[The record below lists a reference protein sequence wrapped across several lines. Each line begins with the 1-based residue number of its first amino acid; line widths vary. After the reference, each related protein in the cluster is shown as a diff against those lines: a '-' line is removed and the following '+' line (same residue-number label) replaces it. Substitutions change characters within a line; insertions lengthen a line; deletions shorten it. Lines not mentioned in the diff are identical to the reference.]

1 MAMSHGPQLMM
12 APHRWHLLT
21 AKDRREHGTAGSEG
35 GVEGD
40 PDEIRWSKWRRC
52 MEAIDKLRARLHQWS
67 PDALILVGDDQHENL
82 LDDAMPPF
90 TVYVGPEAEASVSLR
105 YLNES
110 PSTNRSRYEVPQ
122 RLGETL
128 VEGLMEQ
135 GFDVA
140 YSRNLRHPGGL
151 GHAFARPL
159 KFLAS
164 DGHIPVLPVMVNTYY
179 PPAPSARRCVEF
191 GRALRKALAANGEAG
206 KVAVLASGGLSHTKI
221 DEELDR
227 KVIGALEAADLD
239 SLGDIPGE
247 VLVRGTSEIR
257 CWMVV
262 AALAERPARM
272 IDYQPLYRSAGN
284 VGCAMGF
291 AASHRVVGHRI
302 GSPVAALKKWGLYR

>member
-1 MAMSHGPQLMM
+1 MAELAGCMAMSHGPQLMM

-21 AKDRREHGTAGSEG
+21 AKDRREHGAAGSEG

-52 MEAIDKLRARLHQWS
+52 MEAIDKLRATLHQWS

-128 VEGLMEQ
+128 VEALMEQ

-140 YSRNLRHPGGL
+140 YSKNLRHPGGL

-291 AASHRVVGHRI
+291 AVWDG
-302 GSPVAALKKWGLYR
+302 

>member
-1 MAMSHGPQLMM
+1 MSHGPQLMM
-12 APHRWHLLT
+12 APHRWHLLA
-21 AKDRREHGTAGSEG
+21 AKDRREHGAAASG
-35 GVEGD
+35 GGAEGD
-40 PDEIRWSKWRRC
+40 SDEIRWSKWRRC
-52 MEAIDKLRARLHQWS
+52 MEAIDELRVKLHEWS

-90 TVYVGPEAEASVSLR
+90 TVYVGAEAEASVSLR
-105 YLNES
+105 YLDES

-128 VEGLMEQ
+128 VEALMEQ

-164 DGHIPVLPVMVNTYY
+164 DGHIPILPVMVNTYY

-191 GRALRKALAANGEAG
+191 GRALRKALAANGEAE

-227 KVIGALEAADLD
+227 KVIAALEAADLD
-239 SLGDIPGE
+239 TLGDIPAE

-262 AALAERPARM
+262 AALAEKPARM
-272 IDYQPLYRSAGN
+272 IDYQPLYRSDGN

-291 AASHRVVGHRI
+291 AVWEG
-302 GSPVAALKKWGLYR
+302 

>member
-1 MAMSHGPQLMM
+1 MSHGPQLMM
-12 APHRWHLLT
+12 PPHRWRLLA
-21 AKDRREHGTAGSEG
+21 AKDRREHGETLASEPVAGG
-35 GVEGD
+35 EGD
-40 PDEIRWSKWRRC
+40 EVRWSKWRRC
-52 MEAIDKLRARLHQWS
+52 MEAIDALRATLHAWA

-90 TVYVGPEAEASVSLR
+90 TVYVGAEAEASVSLR

-110 PSTNRSRYEVPQ
+110 PSANRSRYEVSQ

-128 VEGLMEQ
+128 VEGLMEE

-140 YSRNLRHPGGL
+140 WSRKLRHPGGL

-164 DGHIPVLPVMVNTYY
+164 DGRFPILPVMVNTYF
-179 PPAPSARRCVEF
+179 PPAPSARRCIEF
-191 GRALRKALAANGEAG
+191 GKALARAVAANGEVG

-227 KVIGALEAADLD
+227 KVMGALEADD
-239 SLGDIPGE
+239 METLGSIPAS

-257 CWMVV
+257 NWMVV
-262 AALAERPARM
+262 AALAESPARM
-272 IDYQPLYRSAGN
+272 IDYQPLYRSPGN

-291 AASHRVVGHRI
+291 AVWDG
-302 GSPVAALKKWGLYR
+302 

>member
-1 MAMSHGPQLMM
+1 MAELVGCMAMSHGPQLMM
-12 APHRWHLLT
+12 APHRWHLLA
-21 AKDRREHGTAGSEG
+21 AKDRREHGATGEGEG
-35 GVEGD
+35 GD
-40 PDEIRWSKWRRC
+40 PEEVRWSKWRRC
-52 MEAIDKLRARLHQWS
+52 MEAIDGLRAKLHEWS

-90 TVYVGPEAEASVSLR
+90 TVYVGAEAEASVSLR

-110 PSTNRSRYEVPQ
+110 PAANRSRYEVPQ

-128 VEGLMEQ
+128 LEGLMEE

-164 DGHIPVLPVMVNTYY
+164 DGGIPVLPVMVNTYY
-179 PPAPSARRCVEF
+179 PPAPAPRRCVEF
-191 GRALRKALAANGEAG
+191 GRALGRALAANGEAG
-206 KVAVLASGGLSHTKI
+206 KVAVLASGGLSHTRI
-221 DEELDR
+221 DEALDR
-227 KVIGALEAADLD
+227 KVIGALESADMD
-239 SLGDIPGE
+239 ALGGIPAD

-262 AALAERPARM
+262 AALAEGPAKM
-272 IDYQPLYRSAGN
+272 IDYQPLYRSPGS

-291 AASHRVVGHRI
+291 AV
-302 GSPVAALKKWGLYR
+302 WE

>member
-1 MAMSHGPQLMM
+1 MAELVGCMAMSHGPQLMM
-12 APHRWHLLT
+12 APHRWHLLA
-21 AKDRREHGTAGSEG
+21 AKDRREHGAEGAGEG
-35 GVEGD
+35 GD
-40 PDEIRWSKWRRC
+40 PEEVRWSKWRRC
-52 MEAIDKLRARLHQWS
+52 MEAIDGLRAKLQEWS

-90 TVYVGPEAEASVSLR
+90 TVYVGAEAEASVSLR

-110 PSTNRSRYEVPQ
+110 PAANRSRYEVPQ

-128 VEGLMEQ
+128 VEGLMEE

-164 DGHIPVLPVMVNTYY
+164 DGGIPVLPVMVNTYY
-179 PPAPSARRCVEF
+179 PPAPAPRRCVEF
-191 GRALRKALAANGEAG
+191 GRALGRALAANGEAG
-206 KVAVLASGGLSHTKI
+206 KVAVLASGGLSHTRI

-227 KVIGALEAADLD
+227 KVIGALESADMD
-239 SLGDIPGE
+239 ELGGIPAE

-262 AALAERPARM
+262 AALAESPARM
-272 IDYQPLYRSAGN
+272 IDYQPLYRSPGS

-291 AASHRVVGHRI
+291 AV
-302 GSPVAALKKWGLYR
+302 WE

>member
-1 MAMSHGPQLMM
+1 MAELAGCMAMSHGPQLMM
-12 APHRWHLLT
+12 APHRWHLLA
-21 AKDRREHGTAGSEG
+21 AKDRREHGATASGPG
-35 GVEGD
+35 AEGD
-40 PDEIRWSKWRRC
+40 PDEVRWSKWRRC
-52 MEAIDKLRARLHQWS
+52 MEAIDTLRATLHEWA
-67 PDALILVGDDQHENL
+67 PDALVLVGDDQHENL

-90 TVYVGPEAEASVSLR
+90 TVYTGAEAEASVSLR

-110 PSTNRSRYEVPQ
+110 PSTNRSRYDVPQ

-128 VEGLMEQ
+128 VEGLMEE

-140 YSRNLRHPGGL
+140 WSRNLRHPGGL

-164 DGHIPVLPVMVNTYY
+164 DGHLPVLPVMVNTYY

-191 GRALRKALAANGEAG
+191 GRALRRALAASGEAG
-206 KVAVLASGGLSHTKI
+206 KVAVLASGGLSHTRI

-227 KVIGALEAADLD
+227 KVIRALEAGDMET
-239 SLGDIPGE
+239 LGDVPAE

-262 AALAERPARM
+262 ASLAGAPARM
-272 IDYQPLYRSAGN
+272 IDYQPLYRSPGN

-291 AASHRVVGHRI
+291 AVWDTTL
-302 GSPVAALKKWGLYR
+302 GSATDRNPPKE

>member
-1 MAMSHGPQLMM
+1 MAELAGCMAMSHGPQLMM
-12 APHRWHLLT
+12 APHRWHLLM
-21 AKDRREHGTAGSEG
+21 AKDRREHGGAASG
-35 GVEGD
+35 GGAEGD

-52 MEAIDKLRARLHQWS
+52 MEAIDELRVKLHEWS

-90 TVYVGPEAEASVSLR
+90 TVYVGAEAEASVSLR

-110 PSTNRSRYEVPQ
+110 PFANRSRYEVPQ

-191 GRALRKALAANGEAG
+191 GRALGRALAANGEAG
-206 KVAVLASGGLSHTKI
+206 KVAVLASGGLSHTRI

-227 KVIGALEAADLD
+227 KVIGALEAADMD
-239 SLGDIPGE
+239 TLGDIPAE

-262 AALAERPARM
+262 AALAQKPARM

-291 AASHRVVGHRI
+291 AVWDG
-302 GSPVAALKKWGLYR
+302 

>member
-1 MAMSHGPQLMM
+1 MSHGPQLMM
-12 APHRWHLLT
+12 APHRWHLLM
-21 AKDRREHGTAGSEG
+21 AKDRREHGAAGSDG
-35 GVEGD
+35 GAEGD

-52 MEAIDKLRARLHQWS
+52 MEAIDELRVKLHEWS

-90 TVYVGPEAEASVSLR
+90 TVYVGAEAEASVSLR

-110 PSTNRSRYEVPQ
+110 PSTNRCRYEVPQ

-159 KFLAS
+159 KFLVS

-191 GRALRKALAANGEAG
+191 GRALRRALDASGEVE
-206 KVAVLASGGLSHTKI
+206 KVAVLASGGLSHTRI

-227 KVIGALEAADLD
+227 RVMDALEAADLD
-239 SLGDIPGE
+239 TLGDIPAD

-262 AALAERPARM
+262 AALAESPARM
-272 IDYQPLYRSAGN
+272 VDYQPLYRSDGN

-291 AASHRVVGHRI
+291 AVWEG
-302 GSPVAALKKWGLYR
+302 